1 MTAWRILTITTFF
14 CMSLPGEVIGEY
26 SLDNRYF
33 FNSGIQ
39 DQDKNHSSFTLS
51 PELFIEEDNRIFHIK
66 PKFRKDSKDAERD
79 LFDIQ
84 ELYLL
89 EILEDKEIKYG
100 ISKEFW
106 GVTETSHRVDIINQ
120 TDTSESFDGEDKLGQ
135 PMIKISFERDWGLL
149 DIYTLI
155 GFRERTF
162 TGEKGRLRFG
172 TIIDTQNPVF
182 TSSAKNKRL
191 DLAVRWSNYFN
202 NFEIAVSHFSGTAR
216 EPRYLPSSRKF
227 NQLSPLYEV
236 IDQSGLEVQYFLG
249 SLALKGEIIS
259 RSGQEDRFTA
269 ATYGF
274 EYTQVGILGSRLDLG
289 WVVET
294 NHDDRLISSP
304 SVIGT
309 RLTFNDIS
317 DTQIL
322 SGLIFDE
329 RSEEVGFLLE
339 ATRRLGNCCSI
350 SLEGMYFDDTNE
362 DNNETKLFQAFK
374 EDDFLRLEFTYY
386 FGE

>member
-1 MTAWRILTITTFF
+1 MKKTTEYFTS
-14 CMSLPGEVIGEY
+14 SL
-26 SLDNRYF
+26 
-33 FNSGIQ
+33 NSG
-39 DQDKNHSSFTLS
+39 KT
-51 PELFIEEDNRIFHIK
+51 
-66 PKFRKDSKDAERD
+66 SKDAERD

-100 ISKEFW
+100 ISKEYW

>member
-1 MTAWRILTITTFF
+1 
-14 CMSLPGEVIGEY
+14 
-26 SLDNRYF
+26 
-33 FNSGIQ
+33 
-39 DQDKNHSSFTLS
+39 
-51 PELFIEEDNRIFHIK
+51 
-66 PKFRKDSKDAERD
+66 
-79 LFDIQ
+79 
-84 ELYLL
+84 
-89 EILEDKEIKYG
+89 
-100 ISKEFW
+100 
-106 GVTETSHRVDIINQ
+106 
-120 TDTSESFDGEDKLGQ
+120 
-135 PMIKISFERDWGLL
+135 MIKISFERDWGLL